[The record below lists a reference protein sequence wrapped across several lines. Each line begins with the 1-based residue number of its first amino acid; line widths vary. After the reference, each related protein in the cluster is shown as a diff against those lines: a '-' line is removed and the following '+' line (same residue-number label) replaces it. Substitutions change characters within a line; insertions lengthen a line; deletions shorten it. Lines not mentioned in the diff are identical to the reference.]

1 MRFVAIH
8 TPNLF
13 FIHLISDYF
22 CNFAAKITNR
32 TKGMKQ
38 TTANTAPINQG
49 LHTFRGA
56 LQRLS
61 LTLLLM
67 LLTTA
72 SAWALKAETT
82 SYVISFT
89 NGQFKIINVG
99 SSETYSWDATISG
112 TNAYWKANDGHEI
125 SNDVSITPN
134 QNVFYSNVTSVGIHT
149 TYETKFTFKAP
160 YSIAIT
166 NVTFKNGSSVVKGT
180 NSESGSTYTVT
191 LPSGSSFDGFEVT
204 YGTISGKCGD
214 NANWTLSKQDGQ
226 YTKLTISG
234 SGAMNTYGNDGASIW
249 HTNAPWG
256 YDLTS
261 VTIDNNVTSIGTQA
275 FIGCQSLSSL
285 TIGSSVTT
293 IGTNAFDHCDELT
306 EVTLPASVTTIN
318 DAAFKNCGKLQRV
331 NIQHDGAVSLGS
343 NVFQNCG
350 KLQYIVFPNPAAAL
364 ANTTGNWSGLA
375 SKLRVALGSQLF
387 TATNQGGT
395 AAYAITNES
404 DLRNLASAINDGS
417 EGITNGKTFR
427 QTGDITLSSTQFDPI
442 GYNDYHYFTGTYDGG
457 GYTISGLYTGNF
469 TDRNLYGLFGYVKN
483 GTVKNVR
490 LVSPTVSG
498 SAKCAGAL
506 IGKTNNATVN
516 NCVVF
521 SPTIGGANSK
531 GVIIGSVSGG
541 TLLNLY
547 FYDGNLNNAIG
558 GGASG
563 TNVGRV
569 RKVILGSGIASV
581 SPAINPTATSLD
593 NGFVYKDNLYYR
605 EGLALTLTT
614 SLNIPAGYHA
624 VYKADGNNITSPY
637 TVSSSDVTLTA
648 QKVANTYTVKFYA
661 NGGSGSMSNQVFT
674 YGTAQ
679 NLTANAFTRTGY
691 TFAGWNTQADGNG
704 TSYSDKESVK
714 NLTTTNGGTVNLYAK
729 WTANT
734 YTVTFD
740 RQGGNGGSTS
750 ATATYD
756 AAMPAITV
764 PTRTGYTFGGYY
776 TETNGGG
783 TQYYKADGTSAKS
796 WNIAEAT
803 KLYAKWTA
811 TDYAI
816 TYDLDGGSVTTAN
829 PTTYNVETPTFTLN
843 NPTKAG
849 YTFIGWTEGNDNTLM
864 PTVTITKGSS
874 TKDLNYTANYEI
886 ARFTQGSL
894 SYEWTGSGTEVE
906 VTACDPSVTSVTIPA
921 TVSNDNVT
929 YNVTA
934 IEADAFSGC
943 TDLTSVALYPATPPT
958 LGSGVFSGCTSLNTI
973 YVPSGSAAAYKTA
986 AGWSGYAAKIQGF
999 DGTCGDN
1006 VYYAYDSNATTLN
1019 IFGTGSMTD
1028 YSTTNSPWFSYR
1040 MSIKTVVI
1048 GNGVTTIGNYAFYSC
1063 TSLESI
1069 TIPDGVTS
1077 IGEAAFYS
1085 CTSLNSITIP
1095 DGVTSI
1101 GFDAF
1106 GHCTSLNSITI
1117 PDGVTSIGNGAFY
1130 CCTGLTSIEIPAS
1143 VTTIDDQAFRDCSK
1157 LTSVTIYAPKLD
1169 TYGYT
1174 VFKDNAS
1181 GRKIYVPK
1189 NSVDTYKSYASK
1201 MSFDENDI
1209 VGFDGKWGTNVYYAY
1224 ENDTKT
1230 LNIFGT
1236 GAMKDDASPNRPWH
1250 SYCKDITKVIISDGV
1265 TRIGEAAFYDCSSL
1279 ESVKIPVSVTR
1290 IGNYAFY
1297 YCSSLESIEI
1307 PASVTR
1313 IDRFAFAHCTNLL
1326 AVILNSETPPTLVSN
1341 AFSACTAL
1349 NAIVVPE
1356 DVVAAYKAADGWKDY
1371 EDKICNKYGSYGDNV
1386 YYAYNSTTTTLN
1398 IFGTGAMADYNSLN
1412 RPWNSYCE
1420 DITTVVIGNGVT
1432 SIGDNAFGNCTVLTS
1447 IIIPAS
1453 VTSIGSSAFG
1463 FCASLNSITIPASVT
1478 NIGNSAFQCCTSLES
1493 ITIPG
1498 DVTSIGSRVFY
1509 GCTSLNSIEIPVS
1522 VTTIGDYSFY
1532 GCNSLENIEIPASVT
1547 TIGRFAFNSCTGLT
1561 SIEIPANVTQISSN
1575 PFRGCSSLKTI
1586 SVASENTKYDSRNNC
1601 NALIETATNT
1611 LIQGCNNSVIPNGVT
1626 YIGYDAFYGCTGL
1639 TSIDIPASVTAIY
1652 GKAFMGCTGLT
1663 SIEIPASVT
1672 NIDQWAFDDCTSLNS
1687 VTIYAP
1693 ELSKN
1698 GYGYGAFYNN
1708 ADGRKIYVFKNC
1720 LDTYKERAW
1729 KTDDDWGMGFYEND
1743 IEAITDIN
1751 LRDNDDNRSLVEAAN
1766 DNALGALNVTLKGR
1780 KLYKDGA
1787 WNTLCLPFAVTIKG
1801 SVLDGDDVKAMVL
1814 DKETSGLNGD
1824 ELTLNFVDAPATI
1837 PAGTPFIIKWKQAAI
1852 LENPAFNGVTID
1864 KTAPEVAFNGGWFEG
1879 TYSPVNWAVEDQNI
1893 LFLGDAN
1900 TLYYP
1905 KAGAHLNAFRA
1916 YFLLEDDSNFGAR
1929 EIVVNFGEETTG
1941 VVSMHNSECL
1951 MLNKAD
1957 AWYTVNGVKLDGK
1970 PTAKGM
1976 YIHGGRKVVIK

>member
-1 MRFVAIH
+1 
-8 TPNLF
+8 
-13 FIHLISDYF
+13 
-22 CNFAAKITNR
+22 
-32 TKGMKQ
+32 MKQ

-112 TNAYWKANDGHEI
+112 TNAYWKAGEGHNI

-149 TYETKFTFKAP
+149 TSETKFTFEAP
-160 YSIAIT
+160 NSIAIT

-191 LPSGSSFDGFEVT
+191 LPSGSSFNGFEVT
-204 YGTISGKCGD
+204 YGTISGECGD

-605 EGLALTLTT
+605 EGLELTLTT
-614 SLNIPAGYHA
+614 SLNIPAGYHV

-648 QKVANTYTVKFYA
+648 QKVANTYTVTL
-661 NGGSGSMSNQVFT
+661 NNQNAT
-674 YGTAQ
+674 TAGTASV
-679 NLTANAFTRTGY
+679 TATYDAAMPVITVPTKTGY
-691 TFAGWNTQADGNG
+691 TFGGYYTAANGGGTKYYNADG
-704 TSYSDKESVK
+704 TSAHNWNIAEA
-714 NLTTTNGGTVNLYAK
+714 TTLYAK
-729 WTANT
+729 WTANQ

-816 TYDLDGGSVTTAN
+816 TYDLDGGSVATAN

-849 YTFIGWTEGNDNTLM
+849 YTFIGWTGSNGSTSQT
-864 PTVTITKGSS
+864 TVTITKGSS

-1077 IGEAAFYS
+1077 IGEAAFGR

-1117 PDGVTSIGNGAFY
+1117 PDGVTSIDNSAFY
-1130 CCTGLTSIEIPAS
+1130 GCTGLTSIEIPAS
-1143 VTTIDDQAFRDCSK
+1143 VTTIGDQAFRDCSK

-1236 GAMKDDASPNRPWH
+1236 GAMKDDASSNRPWH

-1265 TRIGEAAFYDCSSL
+1265 TRIGEAAFYGCSSL

-1297 YCSSLESIEI
+1297 NCSSLESIEI

-1341 AFSACTAL
+1341 AFLACTAL

-1386 YYAYNSTTTTLN
+1386 YYAYNSNTKTLY
-1398 IFGTGAMADYNSLN
+1398 IFGTGYMTEYFGGHI
-1412 RPWNSYCE
+1412 PWDEYRT
-1420 DITTVVIGNGVT
+1420 DITTVVIGHGVT
-1432 SIGDNAFGNCTVLTS
+1432 SIGSMAFSDCTGLTS
-1447 IIIPAS
+1447 IEIPAS
-1453 VTSIGSSAFG
+1453 VMMIGHDAFIGCTS
-1463 FCASLNSITIPASVT
+1463 LKSITIPASVSYID
-1478 NIGNSAFQCCTSLES
+1478 NYAFKNCTGL
-1493 ITIPG
+1493 
-1498 DVTSIGSRVFY
+1498 TS
-1509 GCTSLNSIEIPVS
+1509 
-1522 VTTIGDYSFY
+1522 
-1532 GCNSLENIEIPASVT
+1532 IEIPASVMM
-1547 TIGRFAFNSCTGLT
+1547 IGRYAFENCTGLT
-1561 SIEIPANVTQISSN
+1561 SIEIPANVTQIDSN
-1575 PFRGCSSLKTI
+1575 PFCGCSSLKTI
-1586 SVASENTKYDSRNNC
+1586 SVASGNTVFDSRNNC
-1601 NALIETATNT
+1601 NAIIMKKTKT
-1611 LIQGCNNSVIPNGVT
+1611 LITGCKNSVIPNGVM
-1626 YIGYDAFYGCTGL
+1626 YIDFDAFYGCTGL

-1652 GKAFMGCTGLT
+1652 GSAFMGCTGLT

-1672 NIDQWAFDDCTSLNS
+1672 NIDQWAFGDCTSLNS

-1693 ELSKN
+1693 ELSEY

-1720 LDTYKERAW
+1720 LDTYKSGWSNYAS
-1729 KTDDDWGMGFYEND
+1729 D
-1743 IEAITDIN
+1743 IQAITDIN
-1751 LRDNDDNRSLVEAAN
+1751 LRDNDDNRSLIAAAN
-1766 DNALGALNVTLKGR
+1766 DNALGALNVTLQGR

-1787 WNTLCLPFAVTIKG
+1787 WNTLCLPFDVTIKE

-1814 DKETSGLNGD
+1814 DDKTSGLNGD

-1852 LENPAFNGVTID
+1852 LENPVFTGVTIN

-1879 TYSPVNWAVEDQNI
+1879 TYRPINWAVEDQNI

-1916 YFLLEDDSNFGAR
+1916 YFLLEDPNGKAR

>member
-1 MRFVAIH
+1 
-8 TPNLF
+8 
-13 FIHLISDYF
+13 
-22 CNFAAKITNR
+22 
-32 TKGMKQ
+32 MKQ

-99 SSETYSWDATISG
+99 SSETYSWDAIISG
-112 TNAYWKANDGHEI
+112 TNAYWKANEGHKI

-149 TYETKFTFKAP
+149 KYETTFTFVAP
-160 YSIAIT
+160 NSIAIT
-166 NVTFKNGSSVVKGT
+166 NVTFKNESSVVKGT

-191 LPSGSSFDGFEVT
+191 LPSGSSFNGFEVT

-350 KLQYIVFPNPAAAL
+350 KLQYIVFPTPAAAL

-387 TATNQGGT
+387 TATNQGST

-404 DLRNLASAINDGS
+404 DLRNLASAINAGS

-605 EGLALTLTT
+605 EGLELTLTT
-614 SLNIPAGYHA
+614 SLNIPAGYHV
-624 VYKADGNNITSPY
+624 VYKADGNNITTPY

-679 NLTANAFTRTGY
+679 DLTANAFTRTGY
-691 TFAGWNTQADGNG
+691 TFAGWATSENGNVV
-704 TSYSDKESVK
+704 YDDKQSVK

-816 TYDLDGGSVTTAN
+816 TYDLDGGSVATAN

-849 YTFIGWTEGNDNTLM
+849 YTFIGWTGSNGSTSQT
-864 PTVTITKGSS
+864 TVTITKGSS

-1077 IGEAAFYS
+1077 IGEAAFGR

-1117 PDGVTSIGNGAFY
+1117 PDGVTSIDNSAFY
-1130 CCTGLTSIEIPAS
+1130 GCTGLTSIEIPAS
-1143 VTTIDDQAFRDCSK
+1143 VTTIGDQAFRDCSK

-1236 GAMKDDASPNRPWH
+1236 GAMKDDASSNRPWH

-1265 TRIGEAAFYDCSSL
+1265 TRIGEAAFYGCSSL

-1297 YCSSLESIEI
+1297 NCSSLESIEI

-1341 AFSACTAL
+1341 AFLACTAL

-1386 YYAYNSTTTTLN
+1386 YYAYNSNTKTLY
-1398 IFGTGAMADYNSLN
+1398 IFGTGYMTEYFGGHI
-1412 RPWNSYCE
+1412 PWDEYRT
-1420 DITTVVIGNGVT
+1420 DITTVVIGHGVT
-1432 SIGDNAFGNCTVLTS
+1432 SIGSMAFSDCTGLTS
-1447 IIIPAS
+1447 IEIPAS
-1453 VTSIGSSAFG
+1453 VMMIGHDAFIGCTS
-1463 FCASLNSITIPASVT
+1463 LKSITIPASVSYID
-1478 NIGNSAFQCCTSLES
+1478 NYAFKNCTGL
-1493 ITIPG
+1493 
-1498 DVTSIGSRVFY
+1498 TS
-1509 GCTSLNSIEIPVS
+1509 
-1522 VTTIGDYSFY
+1522 
-1532 GCNSLENIEIPASVT
+1532 IEIPASVMM
-1547 TIGRFAFNSCTGLT
+1547 IGRYAFENCTGLT
-1561 SIEIPANVTQISSN
+1561 SIEIPANVTQIDSN
-1575 PFRGCSSLKTI
+1575 PFCGCSSLKTI
-1586 SVASENTKYDSRNNC
+1586 SVASGNTVFDSRNNC
-1601 NALIETATNT
+1601 NAIIMKKTKT
-1611 LIQGCNNSVIPNGVT
+1611 LITGCKNSVIPNGVM
-1626 YIGYDAFYGCTGL
+1626 YIDFDAFYGCTGL

-1652 GKAFMGCTGLT
+1652 GSAFMGCTGLT

-1672 NIDQWAFDDCTSLNS
+1672 NIDQWAFGDCTSLNS

-1693 ELSKN
+1693 ELSEY

-1720 LDTYKERAW
+1720 LDTYKSGWSNYAS
-1729 KTDDDWGMGFYEND
+1729 D
-1743 IEAITDIN
+1743 IQAITDIN

-1787 WNTLCLPFAVTIKG
+1787 WNTLCLPFDVTIKE
-1801 SVLDGDDVKAMVL
+1801 SVLDDDDVKAMVL
-1814 DKETSGLNGD
+1814 DVKTSGLNAD

-1879 TYSPVNWAVEDQNI
+1879 TYRPVNWAVEDQNI

>member
-364 ANTTGNWSGLA
+364 ANTTGNWSGLT

-427 QTGDITLSSTQFDPI
+427 QTGDITLSSTKFDPI

-605 EGLALTLTT
+605 EGLADY
-614 SLNIPAGYHA
+614 IAGHGI
-624 VYKADGNNITSPY
+624 DC
-637 TVSSSDVTLTA
+637 
-648 QKVANTYTVKFYA
+648 VAI
-661 NGGSGSMSNQVFT
+661 
-674 YGTAQ
+674 
-679 NLTANAFTRTGY
+679 
-691 TFAGWNTQADGNG
+691 
-704 TSYSDKESVK
+704 SYSVR
-714 NLTTTNGGTVNLYAK
+714 N
-729 WTANT
+729 
-734 YTVTFD
+734 F
-740 RQGGNGGSTS
+740 
-750 ATATYD
+750 
-756 AAMPAITV
+756 IT
-764 PTRTGYTFGGYY
+764 
-776 TETNGGG
+776 
-783 TQYYKADGTSAKS
+783 D
-796 WNIAEAT
+796 
-803 KLYAKWTA
+803 
-811 TDYAI
+811 
-816 TYDLDGGSVTTAN
+816 
-829 PTTYNVETPTFTLN
+829 
-843 NPTKAG
+843 
-849 YTFIGWTEGNDNTLM
+849 
-864 PTVTITKGSS
+864 
-874 TKDLNYTANYEI
+874 
-886 ARFTQGSL
+886 
-894 SYEWTGSGTEVE
+894 
-906 VTACDPSVTSVTIPA
+906 
-921 TVSNDNVT
+921 
-929 YNVTA
+929 
-934 IEADAFSGC
+934 
-943 TDLTSVALYPATPPT
+943 
-958 LGSGVFSGCTSLNTI
+958 
-973 YVPSGSAAAYKTA
+973 
-986 AGWSGYAAKIQGF
+986 
-999 DGTCGDN
+999 
-1006 VYYAYDSNATTLN
+1006 
-1019 IFGTGSMTD
+1019 
-1028 YSTTNSPWFSYR
+1028 
-1040 MSIKTVVI
+1040 
-1048 GNGVTTIGNYAFYSC
+1048 
-1063 TSLESI
+1063 
-1069 TIPDGVTS
+1069 
-1077 IGEAAFYS
+1077 
-1085 CTSLNSITIP
+1085 
-1095 DGVTSI
+1095 
-1101 GFDAF
+1101 
-1106 GHCTSLNSITI
+1106 
-1117 PDGVTSIGNGAFY
+1117 
-1130 CCTGLTSIEIPAS
+1130 
-1143 VTTIDDQAFRDCSK
+1143 
-1157 LTSVTIYAPKLD
+1157 
-1169 TYGYT
+1169 
-1174 VFKDNAS
+1174 
-1181 GRKIYVPK
+1181 
-1189 NSVDTYKSYASK
+1189 
-1201 MSFDENDI
+1201 
-1209 VGFDGKWGTNVYYAY
+1209 
-1224 ENDTKT
+1224 
-1230 LNIFGT
+1230 
-1236 GAMKDDASPNRPWH
+1236 
-1250 SYCKDITKVIISDGV
+1250 
-1265 TRIGEAAFYDCSSL
+1265 
-1279 ESVKIPVSVTR
+1279 
-1290 IGNYAFY
+1290 
-1297 YCSSLESIEI
+1297 
-1307 PASVTR
+1307 
-1313 IDRFAFAHCTNLL
+1313 TNL
-1326 AVILNSETPPTLVSN
+1326 
-1341 AFSACTAL
+1341 
-1349 NAIVVPE
+1349 
-1356 DVVAAYKAADGWKDY
+1356 
-1371 EDKICNKYGSYGDNV
+1371 
-1386 YYAYNSTTTTLN
+1386 
-1398 IFGTGAMADYNSLN
+1398 
-1412 RPWNSYCE
+1412 
-1420 DITTVVIGNGVT
+1420 
-1432 SIGDNAFGNCTVLTS
+1432 
-1447 IIIPAS
+1447 
-1453 VTSIGSSAFG
+1453 
-1463 FCASLNSITIPASVT
+1463 
-1478 NIGNSAFQCCTSLES
+1478 
-1493 ITIPG
+1493 
-1498 DVTSIGSRVFY
+1498 
-1509 GCTSLNSIEIPVS
+1509 
-1522 VTTIGDYSFY
+1522 
-1532 GCNSLENIEIPASVT
+1532 
-1547 TIGRFAFNSCTGLT
+1547 RFMN
-1561 SIEIPANVTQISSN
+1561 
-1575 PFRGCSSLKTI
+1575 
-1586 SVASENTKYDSRNNC
+1586 
-1601 NALIETATNT
+1601 
-1611 LIQGCNNSVIPNGVT
+1611 
-1626 YIGYDAFYGCTGL
+1626 
-1639 TSIDIPASVTAIY
+1639 
-1652 GKAFMGCTGLT
+1652 
-1663 SIEIPASVT
+1663 
-1672 NIDQWAFDDCTSLNS
+1672 
-1687 VTIYAP
+1687 
-1693 ELSKN
+1693 
-1698 GYGYGAFYNN
+1698 
-1708 ADGRKIYVFKNC
+1708 
-1720 LDTYKERAW
+1720 
-1729 KTDDDWGMGFYEND
+1729 
-1743 IEAITDIN
+1743 
-1751 LRDNDDNRSLVEAAN
+1751 
-1766 DNALGALNVTLKGR
+1766 
-1780 KLYKDGA
+1780 
-1787 WNTLCLPFAVTIKG
+1787 
-1801 SVLDGDDVKAMVL
+1801 
-1814 DKETSGLNGD
+1814 
-1824 ELTLNFVDAPATI
+1824 
-1837 PAGTPFIIKWKQAAI
+1837 
-1852 LENPAFNGVTID
+1852 
-1864 KTAPEVAFNGGWFEG
+1864 
-1879 TYSPVNWAVEDQNI
+1879 
-1893 LFLGDAN
+1893 
-1900 TLYYP
+1900 
-1905 KAGAHLNAFRA
+1905 
-1916 YFLLEDDSNFGAR
+1916 
-1929 EIVVNFGEETTG
+1929 
-1941 VVSMHNSECL
+1941 
-1951 MLNKAD
+1951 
-1957 AWYTVNGVKLDGK
+1957 
-1970 PTAKGM
+1970 
-1976 YIHGGRKVVIK
+1976 

>member
-1 MRFVAIH
+1 MTQRCPPSPCPHERV
-8 TPNLF
+8 TP
-13 FIHLISDYF
+13 
-22 CNFAAKITNR
+22 
-32 TKGMKQ
+32 
-38 TTANTAPINQG
+38 
-49 LHTFRGA
+49 
-56 LQRLS
+56 
-61 LTLLLM
+61 
-67 LLTTA
+67 
-72 SAWALKAETT
+72 SA
-82 SYVISFT
+82 
-89 NGQFKIINVG
+89 
-99 SSETYSWDATISG
+99 
-112 TNAYWKANDGHEI
+112 
-125 SNDVSITPN
+125 
-134 QNVFYSNVTSVGIHT
+134 
-149 TYETKFTFKAP
+149 
-160 YSIAIT
+160 
-166 NVTFKNGSSVVKGT
+166 
-180 NSESGSTYTVT
+180 
-191 LPSGSSFDGFEVT
+191 
-204 YGTISGKCGD
+204 
-214 NANWTLSKQDGQ
+214 
-226 YTKLTISG
+226 
-234 SGAMNTYGNDGASIW
+234 
-249 HTNAPWG
+249 
-256 YDLTS
+256 
-261 VTIDNNVTSIGTQA
+261 
-275 FIGCQSLSSL
+275 
-285 TIGSSVTT
+285 
-293 IGTNAFDHCDELT
+293 
-306 EVTLPASVTTIN
+306 
-318 DAAFKNCGKLQRV
+318 
-331 NIQHDGAVSLGS
+331 
-343 NVFQNCG
+343 
-350 KLQYIVFPNPAAAL
+350 
-364 ANTTGNWSGLA
+364 
-375 SKLRVALGSQLF
+375 
-387 TATNQGGT
+387 
-395 AAYAITNES
+395 
-404 DLRNLASAINDGS
+404 
-417 EGITNGKTFR
+417 
-427 QTGDITLSSTQFDPI
+427 
-442 GYNDYHYFTGTYDGG
+442 
-457 GYTISGLYTGNF
+457 
-469 TDRNLYGLFGYVKN
+469 
-483 GTVKNVR
+483 
-490 LVSPTVSG
+490 
-498 SAKCAGAL
+498 
-506 IGKTNNATVN
+506 
-516 NCVVF
+516 
-521 SPTIGGANSK
+521 
-531 GVIIGSVSGG
+531 
-541 TLLNLY
+541 
-547 FYDGNLNNAIG
+547 
-558 GGASG
+558 
-563 TNVGRV
+563 
-569 RKVILGSGIASV
+569 
-581 SPAINPTATSLD
+581 
-593 NGFVYKDNLYYR
+593 
-605 EGLALTLTT
+605 
-614 SLNIPAGYHA
+614 
-624 VYKADGNNITSPY
+624 
-637 TVSSSDVTLTA
+637 
-648 QKVANTYTVKFYA
+648 
-661 NGGSGSMSNQVFT
+661 
-674 YGTAQ
+674 
-679 NLTANAFTRTGY
+679 
-691 TFAGWNTQADGNG
+691 
-704 TSYSDKESVK
+704 
-714 NLTTTNGGTVNLYAK
+714 
-729 WTANT
+729 
-734 YTVTFD
+734 
-740 RQGGNGGSTS
+740 
-750 ATATYD
+750 
-756 AAMPAITV
+756 
-764 PTRTGYTFGGYY
+764 
-776 TETNGGG
+776 
-783 TQYYKADGTSAKS
+783 
-796 WNIAEAT
+796 
-803 KLYAKWTA
+803 AKWTA

-816 TYDLDGGSVTTAN
+816 TYDLDGGSVATAN

-849 YTFIGWTEGNDNTLM
+849 YTFIGWTGSNGSTSQT
-864 PTVTITKGSS
+864 TVTITKGSS

-1077 IGEAAFYS
+1077 IGEAAFGR

-1117 PDGVTSIGNGAFY
+1117 PDGVTSIDNSAFY
-1130 CCTGLTSIEIPAS
+1130 GCTGLTSIEIPAS
-1143 VTTIDDQAFRDCSK
+1143 VTTIGDQAFRDCSK

-1236 GAMKDDASPNRPWH
+1236 GAMKDDASSNRPWH

-1265 TRIGEAAFYDCSSL
+1265 TRIGEAAFYGCSSL

-1297 YCSSLESIEI
+1297 NCSSLESIEI

-1341 AFSACTAL
+1341 AFLACTAL

-1386 YYAYNSTTTTLN
+1386 YYAYNSNTKTLY
-1398 IFGTGAMADYNSLN
+1398 IFGTGYMTEYFGGHI
-1412 RPWNSYCE
+1412 PWDEYRT
-1420 DITTVVIGNGVT
+1420 DITTVVIGHGVT
-1432 SIGDNAFGNCTVLTS
+1432 SIGSMAFSDCTGLTS
-1447 IIIPAS
+1447 IEIPAS
-1453 VTSIGSSAFG
+1453 VMMIGHDAFIGCTS
-1463 FCASLNSITIPASVT
+1463 LKSITIPASVSYID
-1478 NIGNSAFQCCTSLES
+1478 NYAFKNCTGL
-1493 ITIPG
+1493 
-1498 DVTSIGSRVFY
+1498 TS
-1509 GCTSLNSIEIPVS
+1509 
-1522 VTTIGDYSFY
+1522 
-1532 GCNSLENIEIPASVT
+1532 IEIPASVMM
-1547 TIGRFAFNSCTGLT
+1547 IGRYAFENCTGLT
-1561 SIEIPANVTQISSN
+1561 SIEIPANVTQIDSN
-1575 PFRGCSSLKTI
+1575 PFCGCSSLKTI
-1586 SVASENTKYDSRNNC
+1586 SVASGNTVFDSRNNC
-1601 NALIETATNT
+1601 NAIIMKKTKT
-1611 LIQGCNNSVIPNGVT
+1611 LITGCKNSVIPNGVM
-1626 YIGYDAFYGCTGL
+1626 YIDFDAFYGCTGL

-1652 GKAFMGCTGLT
+1652 GSAFMGCTGLT

-1672 NIDQWAFDDCTSLNS
+1672 NIDQWAFGDCTSLNS

-1693 ELSKN
+1693 ELSEY

-1720 LDTYKERAW
+1720 LDTYKSGWSNYAS
-1729 KTDDDWGMGFYEND
+1729 D
-1743 IEAITDIN
+1743 IQAITDIN

-1787 WNTLCLPFAVTIKG
+1787 WNTLCLPFDVTIKE
-1801 SVLDGDDVKAMVL
+1801 SVLDDDDVKAMVL
-1814 DKETSGLNGD
+1814 DVKTSGLNAD

-1879 TYSPVNWAVEDQNI
+1879 TYRPVNWAVEDQNI

-1976 YIHGGRKVVIK
+1976 YIHGGRKVVKK

>member
-1 MRFVAIH
+1 
-8 TPNLF
+8 
-13 FIHLISDYF
+13 
-22 CNFAAKITNR
+22 
-32 TKGMKQ
+32 MKQ

-99 SSETYSWDATISG
+99 SSETYSWDAIISG
-112 TNAYWKANDGHEI
+112 TNAYWKADEGHKI

-149 TYETKFTFKAP
+149 KYETTFTFVAP
-160 YSIAIT
+160 NSIAIT
-166 NVTFKNGSSVVKGT
+166 NVTFKNESSVVKGT

-191 LPSGSSFDGFEVT
+191 LPSGSSFNGFEVT

-387 TATNQGGT
+387 TATNQGST
-395 AAYAITNES
+395 AAYAITSET

-427 QTGDITLSSTQFDPI
+427 QTGDITLSSTNFDPI
-442 GYNDYHYFTGTYDGG
+442 GYNSYHYFTGSYDGG
-457 GYTISGLYTGNF
+457 DYTISDLNVGDLNYHLN
-469 TDRNLYGLFGYVKN
+469 YGLFGYVKN

-490 LVSPTVSG
+490 LVSPTVNGDGTSL
-498 SAKCAGAL
+498 GAL
-506 IGKTNNATVN
+506 IGKTNNATVK

-521 SPTIGGANSK
+521 SPTIWGNVDNKGA
-531 GVIIGSVSGG
+531 IIGSNSSS
-541 TLLNLY
+541 TLENLY
-547 FYDGNLNNAIG
+547 YYGGSYGSIG
-558 GGASG
+558 QGYSG
-563 TNVGRV
+563 TNVGCV

-614 SLNIPAGYHA
+614 SLNIPAGYHV

-679 NLTANAFTRTGY
+679 DLTANTFNRVGY
-691 TFAGWNTQADGNG
+691 TFAGWATSENGNVV
-704 TSYSDKESVK
+704 YDDKQSVK

-729 WTANT
+729 WTADQ
-734 YTVTFD
+734 YTVTLNN
-740 RQGGNGGSTS
+740 QNATTAGTASV
-750 ATATYD
+750 TATYD

-783 TQYYKADGTSAKS
+783 TQYYKADGTSAKK
-796 WNIAEAT
+796 WDILAAT
-803 KLYAKWTA
+803 TLYAKWTA
-811 TDYAI
+811 TDYTI
-816 TYDLDGGSVTTAN
+816 TYDLDGGSVATAN

-843 NPTKAG
+843 NPTKPG

-874 TKDLNYTANYEI
+874 TKDLNYTANYEFAQI
-886 ARFTQGSL
+886 TQGDL
-894 SYEWTGSGTEVE
+894 SFVCTSGTEAKI
-906 VTACDPSVTSVTIPA
+906 TACDPGVTSVTIPA
-921 TVSNDNVT
+921 TVSNNDGT

-934 IEADAFSGC
+934 IDASAFSSC
-943 TDLTSVALYPATPPT
+943 NDLLC
-958 LGSGVFSGCTSLNTI
+958 L
-973 YVPSGSAAAYKTA
+973 
-986 AGWSGYAAKIQGF
+986 
-999 DGTCGDN
+999 
-1006 VYYAYDSNATTLN
+1006 
-1019 IFGTGSMTD
+1019 
-1028 YSTTNSPWFSYR
+1028 
-1040 MSIKTVVI
+1040 
-1048 GNGVTTIGNYAFYSC
+1048 
-1063 TSLESI
+1063 
-1069 TIPDGVTS
+1069 
-1077 IGEAAFYS
+1077 
-1085 CTSLNSITIP
+1085 
-1095 DGVTSI
+1095 
-1101 GFDAF
+1101 
-1106 GHCTSLNSITI
+1106 
-1117 PDGVTSIGNGAFY
+1117 
-1130 CCTGLTSIEIPAS
+1130 
-1143 VTTIDDQAFRDCSK
+1143 
-1157 LTSVTIYAPKLD
+1157 
-1169 TYGYT
+1169 
-1174 VFKDNAS
+1174 
-1181 GRKIYVPK
+1181 
-1189 NSVDTYKSYASK
+1189 
-1201 MSFDENDI
+1201 
-1209 VGFDGKWGTNVYYAY
+1209 
-1224 ENDTKT
+1224 
-1230 LNIFGT
+1230 
-1236 GAMKDDASPNRPWH
+1236 
-1250 SYCKDITKVIISDGV
+1250 
-1265 TRIGEAAFYDCSSL
+1265 
-1279 ESVKIPVSVTR
+1279 
-1290 IGNYAFY
+1290 
-1297 YCSSLESIEI
+1297 
-1307 PASVTR
+1307 
-1313 IDRFAFAHCTNLL
+1313 
-1326 AVILNSETPPTLVSN
+1326 ILNSETPLTLGDN

-1349 NAIVVPE
+1349 NAIGVPAGTAE
-1356 DVVAAYKAADGWKDY
+1356 AYKTNWSDYAEKIYAIDGKCGG
-1371 EDKICNKYGSYGDNV
+1371 KV
-1386 YYAYNSTTTTLN
+1386 YYSYNTTTTTLN

-1412 RPWNSYCE
+1412 RPWHRDCTAITTVVIDNGVTSIGNRAFDGCNSLTSIEIPASVTSIGEAAFYYCSSLESIEIPASVTSIGEAAFLYCTNLASVTIYASELSVYGRNAFSENASGRKIYVPKNSVETYKNGWSNYASDIVGFDGKCGTNVYYTYDNDTKTLNIFGTGAMEDYSNSPNRPWYSYLANITTVVIGHGVTTIGNYAFYRCTSLESITIPDGVTSIGFDAFDYCRSLNNINIPDGVTRIGNSSFCYCSGLTSIEIPASVTKIELGAFQECTSLKSVTIYAPKLTIYGSMVFDHNASGRKIYVPSEYVESYKRGWSEYASDIVGFDGKCGTAVLYAYDSTSKTLNIFGTGDMEDYDYWKLPWNSYCE
-1420 DITTVVIGNGVT
+1420 DITTVVIGHGVT
-1432 SIGDNAFGNCTVLTS
+1432 SIGNYAFWDCTSLADIT
-1447 IIIPAS
+1447 IPAS
-1453 VTSIGSSAFG
+1453 VTSIGINAFNG
-1463 FCASLNSITIPASVT
+1463 CTSLADITIPASVTSIGDCAFIGCESLTSITIPEGVTSIGTGVFEGCKSLTSIEIPASVTSIGDCAFIGCESLTSITIPASVT
-1478 NIGNSAFQCCTSLES
+1478 TIGEAAFTGCSGVES
-1493 ITIPG
+1493 ISVATGNTKYYSESNCIIEKNTYTLIAGCRYSVIP
-1498 DVTSIGSRVFY
+1498 DD
-1509 GCTSLNSIEIPVS
+1509 
-1522 VTTIGDYSFY
+1522 VTTIAR
-1532 GCNSLENIEIPASVT
+1532 E
-1547 TIGRFAFNSCTGLT
+1547 AFMYCTGLEC
-1561 SIEIPANVTQISSN
+1561 IEIPANVTSIGYDA
-1575 PFRGCSSLKTI
+1575 FAGCSGLESI
-1586 SVASENTKYDSRNNC
+1586 SVAAGNTVYDSRNNC
-1601 NALIETATNT
+1601 NAIIETETKT
-1611 LIQGCNNSVIPNGVT
+1611 LLYGCKKTIIPDNLT
-1626 YIGYDAFYGCTGL
+1626 TIGDDAFY
-1639 TSIDIPASVTAIY
+1639 S
-1652 GKAFMGCTGLT
+1652 CTGLT

-1672 NIDQWAFDDCTSLNS
+1672 NIGADAFEDCTSLSS

-1693 ELSKN
+1693 ELGEYD
-1698 GYGYGAFYNN
+1698 GYMAFDGN
-1708 ADGRKIYVFKNC
+1708 ASGRKIYVFKNC
-1720 LDTYKERAW
+1720 MDYYKAKAE
-1729 KTDDDWGMGFYEND
+1729 GMGVNEND

-1766 DNALGALNVTLKGR
+1766 DNALGALNVTLQGR

-1787 WNTLCLPFAVTIKG
+1787 WNTLCLPFDVTIKE

-1814 DKETSGLNGD
+1814 DDKTSGLNGD

-1852 LENPAFNGVTID
+1852 LGNPAFTGVTIN

-1879 TYSPVNWAVEDQNI
+1879 TYRPVNWAVEDQNI

-1976 YIHGGRKVVIK
+1976 YIKNGKKVVIK